1 MTLFEVLDNVRKS
14 SGCYLV
20 NAWSKVYDNGTTL
33 CEYKG
38 VKSKRHRTPILFLQ
52 VGYYNDTKEVIGAT
66 ICKPGDKENIVC
78 LV

>member
-1 MTLFEVLDNVRKS
+1 MTLFEVLDKVRKS

-20 NAWSKVYDNGTTL
+20 NAWTKKYDNGTTL
-33 CEYKG
+33 CEYK
-38 VKSKRHRTPILFLQ
+38 VVETKRHRTPIVFVQ

-66 ICKPGDKENIVC
+66 MYKPGDEASSVC

>member
-1 MTLFEVLDNVRKS
+1 MKLFEVLDKVRKS

-20 NAWSKVYDNGTTL
+20 NAWAKVYDNGTTL
-33 CEYKG
+33 CEYKV
-38 VKSKRHRTPILFLQ
+38 VKTKRHRTPIVFIQ

-66 ICKPGDKENIVC
+66 MYKPGDEASSVC